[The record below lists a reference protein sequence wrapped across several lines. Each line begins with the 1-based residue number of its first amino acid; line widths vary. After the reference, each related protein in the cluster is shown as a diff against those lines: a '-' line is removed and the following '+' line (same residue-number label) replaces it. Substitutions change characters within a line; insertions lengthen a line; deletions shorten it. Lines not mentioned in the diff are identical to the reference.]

1 MLMYNGDNMALLKS
15 VGDFFAL
22 DIGTNAVR
30 VVQLADNGQ
39 GNWTLL
45 HYGYAPV
52 DLKTTSANS
61 KESER
66 RLGEIIMT
74 AVGQSGIKT
83 KNVAIGLPSQKTFT
97 TVIDVP
103 MMSDSELK
111 STIKYQIDQY
121 IPMAIDEAKVDWVLL
136 GQSAHNPQQ
145 QEVLL
150 ASTANSYAEE
160 RLEFIEGLGLNVIA
174 AEPDPIAMIR
184 ALLPAG
190 IQDARLIIDVGELST
205 NLVVTFGDSPR
216 LVRTIPTGLYSLVK
230 AAVQNLNV
238 QEDQARQ
245 FIVKFGLA
253 PDRLEGQ
260 VYHAVENVLEG
271 FAAELTKSIKFFQ
284 TRYPNAPVGGI
295 LLSGYA
301 SVIPKFGD
309 YVTAKTGVGSIQAN
323 PWQKVRVSEGDQQQL
338 SAIATEF
345 ATAVGLAQRGNKS

>member
-1 MLMYNGDNMALLKS
+1 MALLKG

-30 VVQLADNGQ
+30 VVQLASSGQ
-39 GNWTLL
+39 DSWTLS

-61 KESER
+61 KESEH

-103 MMSDSELK
+103 VMPEAELK

-121 IPMAIDEAKVDWVLL
+121 IPMAIDEAKVDWVSL

-150 ASTANSYAEE
+150 ASTSNSYAEE

-190 IQDARLIIDVGELST
+190 VQDARLIIDVGELST
-205 NLVVTFGDSPR
+205 NLVITFGDSPR
-216 LVRTIPTGLYSLVK
+216 LVRTIPTGIHSLVK

-245 FIVKFGLA
+245 FILKFGLA

-260 VYHAVENVLEG
+260 VYHALETVLDG

-284 TRYPNAPVGGI
+284 TRYPSAPVGGI

-301 SVIPKFGD
+301 SAIPKFGE
-309 YVTAKTGVGSIQAN
+309 YVTSKTGVQSLQAD
-323 PWQKVRVSEGDQQQL
+323 PWQKVHVSQGDQQQL
-338 SAIATEF
+338 ATVATEF
-345 ATAVGLAQRGNKS
+345 AVAVGLAQRSNKR

>member
-1 MLMYNGDNMALLKS
+1 MKLLKG

-30 VVQLADNGQ
+30 VVQLANTGQ
-39 GNWTLL
+39 DSWSLQ

-52 DLKTTSANS
+52 DIQTTSANS

-103 MMSDSELK
+103 TMPEAELR

-121 IPMAIDEAKVDWVLL
+121 IPMAIDEAKVDWALL

-160 RLEFIEGLGLNVIA
+160 RLEFVEQLGLNVIA

-184 ALLPAG
+184 SLLPSG

-205 NLVVTFGDSPR
+205 NLVITYNDSPR

-260 VYHAVENVLEG
+260 VFRAVENVLEG

-284 TRYPNAPVGGI
+284 TRYPNTPVGGI

-301 SVIPKFGD
+301 SVIPKFGE
-309 YVTAKTGVGSIQAN
+309 YVTAKTGVTSAQAN
-323 PWQKVRVSEGDQQQL
+323 PWQKVRVPQADQQQL
-338 SAIATEF
+338 TAIATEF
-345 ATAVGLAQRGNKS
+345 ATAVGLAQRSNNK

>member
-1 MLMYNGDNMALLKS
+1 MKLLKG

-30 VVQLADNGQ
+30 VVQLANNGADSW
-39 GNWTLL
+39 NLV

-52 DLKTTSANS
+52 DIQTTSASS

-103 MMSDSELK
+103 MMPEAELR

-121 IPMAIDEAKVDWVLL
+121 IPMAIDEAKVDWALL

-160 RLEFIEGLGLNVIA
+160 RLEFIEKLGLNVIA

-184 ALLPAG
+184 SLLPSG
-190 IQDARLIIDVGELST
+190 IQDGRLIIDVGELST
-205 NLVVTFGDSPR
+205 NLVITFGDSPR

-260 VYHAVENVLEG
+260 VFRAVENVLEG

-284 TRYPNAPVGGI
+284 TRYPNTPVGGI

-301 SVIPKFGD
+301 SVIPKFGE
-309 YVTAKTGVGSIQAN
+309 YVTAKTGVPSTQAN
-323 PWQKVRVSEGDQQQL
+323 PWQKVHVNQADQQQL
-338 SAIATEF
+338 TSIATEF
-345 ATAVGLAQRGNKS
+345 ATAVGLAQRSNK

>member
-1 MLMYNGDNMALLKS
+1 MKILKG

-30 VVQLADNGQ
+30 VVQLSHSGQ
-39 GNWTLL
+39 GSWTLS
-45 HYGYAPV
+45 HYGYAAV
-52 DLKTTSANS
+52 DSKTTSASS

-66 RLGEIIMT
+66 RLGEVIMT

-97 TVIDVP
+97 TVIDVA
-103 MMSDSELK
+103 MMPEAELR

-121 IPMAIDEAKVDWVLL
+121 IPMSIDDAKVDWALL
-136 GQSAHNPQQ
+136 GPSAHNPQQ

-174 AEPDPIAMIR
+174 AEPDSIAIIR
-184 ALLPAG
+184 SLLPAG
-190 IQDARLIIDVGELST
+190 ITDGRLIIDVGEMST
-205 NLVVTFGDSPR
+205 NLVITYGDTPR
-216 LVRTIPTGLYSLVK
+216 LVRTIPTGLHSLIK
-230 AAVQNLNV
+230 GAVQNLNV

-245 FIVKFGLA
+245 FILKFGLA

-260 VYHAVENVLEG
+260 VYRAVEGILEG
-271 FAAELTKSIKFFQ
+271 FTAELVKSIKFFQ
-284 TRYPNAPVGGI
+284 TRYPSTPVGGV

-301 SVIPKFGD
+301 SVVPRFGD
-309 YVTAKTGVGSIQAN
+309 YITAKTGIPATAAN
-323 PWQKVRVSEGDQQQL
+323 PWQKVTVSESDQQQL
-338 SAIATEF
+338 INVSNEF
-345 ATAVGLAQRGNKS
+345 ATVVGLAQRSNK

>member
-1 MLMYNGDNMALLKS
+1 MKHNMKLLKG

-30 VVQLADNGQ
+30 VVQLASS
-39 GNWTLL
+39 GNDSWNLL
-45 HYGYAPV
+45 HYGYASV
-52 DLKTTSANS
+52 DLQTTSASS

-103 MMSDSELK
+103 MMPEAELR

-121 IPMAIDEAKVDWVLL
+121 IPMAIDEAKVDWALL

-160 RLEFIEGLGLNVIA
+160 RLEFIEKLGLNVIA

-184 ALLPAG
+184 SLLPSG
-190 IQDARLIIDVGELST
+190 IQDGRLIIDVGELST
-205 NLVVTFGDSPR
+205 NLVITYGDTPR

-260 VYHAVENVLEG
+260 VYRAVENVLEG

-284 TRYPNAPVGGI
+284 TRYPNTPVGGI

-301 SVIPKFGD
+301 SVIPKFGE
-309 YVTAKTGVGSIQAN
+309 YVTAKTGVASAQAN
-323 PWQKVRVSEGDQQQL
+323 PWQKVHVAQSDQQQL
-338 SAIATEF
+338 AAIATEF
-345 ATAVGLAQRGNKS
+345 ATAVGLAQRSNK

>member
-1 MLMYNGDNMALLKS
+1 MALLKS

-30 VVQLADNGQ
+30 VVQLASSGQ
-39 GNWTLL
+39 DSWTLL
-45 HYGYAPV
+45 HYGYAAV

-103 MMSDSELK
+103 NMPEAELR
-111 STIKYQIDQY
+111 STIKYQMDQY

-145 QEVLL
+145 QEILL

-160 RLEFIEGLGLNVIA
+160 RLEFVENLGLNVIA
-174 AEPDPIAMIR
+174 AEPDSIAMIR

-190 IQDARLIIDVGELST
+190 VPDARLIIDVGELST
-205 NLVVTFGDSPR
+205 NLVVTYNDSPR
-216 LVRTIPTGLYSLVK
+216 LVRTIPTGIHSLVK
-230 AAVQNLNV
+230 SAVQNLNV

-245 FIVKFGLA
+245 FILKFGLA

-260 VYHAVENVLEG
+260 VYHAVESVLEN
-271 FAAELTKSIKFFQ
+271 FVAELTKSIKFFQ
-284 TRYPNAPVGGI
+284 TRYPNTPVGGI

-301 SVIPKFGD
+301 SVVPKFGE
-309 YVTAKTGVGSIQAN
+309 YVTAKTGVQSMQAD
-323 PWQKVRVSEGDQQQL
+323 PWQKVKMSQADQQQL
-338 SAIATEF
+338 AAISTEF
-345 ATAVGLAQRGNKS
+345 ATAVGLAERSNK